1 MARWVLHV
9 DLDQFLAAVEV
20 LRRPELRGLPVIVGG
35 RGDPAERA
43 VVSTASYEARAFGVR
58 SGMPLRTAVKK
69 CPDAVLLPVDK
80 PVYEEVSATVMATL
94 RSVAQVVE
102 VLGWDEAFLGVVTDD
117 PESVARTVQR
127 RVQEETALD
136 CSVGIGRNK
145 LQAKIATSYGK
156 PAGVYRL
163 TAENWF
169 SLLGDRPPDALWG
182 VGAKTAKKLAGL
194 GITTVRQLAD
204 ADDPALAAA
213 FGPNIGPW
221 LGRLGRGEDRS
232 PVVGDPWVAR
242 SRSRETTFQQ
252 DLTDWDDV
260 RREVAALARVVADD
274 VAAEG
279 RPAIR
284 VVVKLRT
291 RTFFTSTHGVKLP
304 APTSTPAGIEAG
316 ALSALSRF
324 EERRPIRLI
333 GVRAE
338 FAGGSTST
346 LSPPPTSRG

>member
-1 MARWVLHV
+1 MLHV

-80 PVYEEVSATVMATL
+80 PVYEAVSETVMATL
-94 RSVAQVVE
+94 RTVAQVVE

-117 PESVARTVQR
+117 PEAVARTVQA
-127 RVQEETALD
+127 RVRKETSLD

-156 PAGVYRL
+156 PAGVYRI
-163 TAENWF
+163 TRENWF
-169 SLLGDRPPDALWG
+169 PLLGDGPPDALWG
-182 VGAKTAKKLAGL
+182 IGAKTAKRLAAL
-194 GITTVRQLAD
+194 GITTVRELAA
-204 ADDPALAAA
+204 ADDAVLAGA

-221 LGRLGRGEDRS
+221 LGRVGRGEDRS

-252 DLTDWDDV
+252 DLTSWDDV
-260 RREVAALARVVADD
+260 RREVAALARVVAQD

-304 APTSTPAGIEAG
+304 APSSDPADLESA
-316 ALSALSRF
+316 ALTALERF
-324 EERRPIRLI
+324 EPGRPIRLI

-338 FAGGSTST
+338 FASGSTST
-346 LSPPPTSRG
+346 LSP